1 MQSNKILH
9 GGTCIMAV
17 LLFGCS
23 SRIHAD
29 VTLAPLFRD
38 HAVLQRDKPVP
49 IWGKAG
55 PGEKVSVSFNRQ
67 TQTAVTDD
75 RGRWRVQL
83 AAMPASSVP
92 AKLTVRGKNTL
103 TIQNVLVGEVWL
115 CSGQS
120 NMEWLV
126 KDSLNAGQEIAA
138 ADFPQIRHFRVP
150 HVAAVSPQDDCG
162 STWTVCS
169 PASAGAYS
177 AAAYYFGR
185 ELYRRLGVPIGLV
198 NSSWGGT
205 QIEPWMSPAGLAG
218 DPAGPEVDK
227 RWQEEMQAL
236 PAKRAAYEKALA
248 QWNTDAA
255 EAKKN
260 GRVFKIRKPSE
271 PLGIGSRQQPTALYN
286 AMIAPLVPYAIRG
299 VIWYQGEANASRYI
313 EYRTL
318 FPSMIRQWRRDF
330 GQGDFPFYYVQLA
343 NHRPRK
349 HWAFLREAQEY
360 ALQLPATG
368 QAVAIDIGES
378 NGIHPKNKQE
388 VGRRLA
394 LNAFATTYGLK
405 IEHSG
410 PRYAGMAVE
419 QDKVRL
425 RFTHAEGLKTKDP
438 AMPGFEIA
446 GDNKKFVPASASID
460 GETVV
465 VSAGEIK
472 NPVAVRYAWASDPPA
487 PLYNA
492 ADLPASPFR
501 TDNWDE

>member
-1 MQSNKILH
+1 
-9 GGTCIMAV
+9 MAV
-17 LLFGCS
+17 LLFICS

-38 HAVLQRDKPVP
+38 NTVLQRDKPVP
-49 IWGKAG
+49 IWGKAD
-55 PGEKVSVSFNRQ
+55 PGEKVNVSFNRQ
-67 TQTAVTDD
+67 TQTAVTDNH
-75 RGRWRVQL
+75 GRWRVQL
-83 AAMPASSVP
+83 AAMPASSTP
-92 AKLTVRGKNTL
+92 AKLTVQGKNTL

-126 KDSLNAGQEIAA
+126 KDSLNAEQEIAA

-150 HVAAVSPQDDCG
+150 HVAAVSPQGDCG

-185 ELYRRLGVPIGLV
+185 ELCRQLGVPIGLI

-205 QIEPWMSPAGLAG
+205 QIESWMSPAGLAG

-227 RWQEEMQAL
+227 RWQEEIQAM

-248 QWNTDAA
+248 QWNKDAA

-260 GRVFKIRKPSE
+260 GKVFKIRKPSE
-271 PLGIGSRQQPTALYN
+271 PMGIGSRQQPSALYN

-299 VIWYQGEANASRYI
+299 VIWYQGEANAPRYV

-318 FPSMIRQWRRDF
+318 FPSMIRQWRHDF
-330 GQGDFPFYYVQLA
+330 RQGDFPFYYVQLA

-360 ALQLPATG
+360 ALKLPATG

-394 LNAFATTYGLK
+394 LNAFATTYGLE
-405 IEHSG
+405 IEYSG
-410 PRYAGMAVE
+410 PRYAGMTVE
-419 QDKVRL
+419 RGEVRL
-425 RFTHAEGLKTKDP
+425 RFRHDQGLKTKDP

-446 GDNKKFVPASASID
+446 GHDRKFVPASARID
-460 GETVV
+460 GEAVV
-465 VSAGEIK
+465 VSSKETK
-472 NPVAVRYAWASDPPA
+472 EPVAVRYAWASDPPVS
-487 PLYNA
+487 LYNA
-492 ADLPASPFR
+492 AGLPAAPFR